1 MIKRVVTLFPSGE
14 GGIRPVAGVLV
25 VDDTKFMRMTL
36 IDMLTNLQHEVL
48 GEAEN
53 GEEAVQQYQKLKPD
67 IVIMDITM
75 PVMNGIQA
83 SEKILSEFPEAKII
97 ICSAMGQQK
106 MVMEAIEAGAK
117 DFVTKP
123 FDEVRVNEALR
134 RLLD

>member
-1 MIKRVVTLFPSGE
+1 M
-14 GGIRPVAGVLV
+14 AGVLV

-36 IDMLTNLQHEVL
+36 IDMLANLKHHVV
-48 GEAEN
+48 GEAGN
-53 GEEAVQQYQKLKPD
+53 GEEAVQQYRKLKPD
-67 IVIMDITM
+67 LVIMDITM
-75 PVMNGIQA
+75 PVMNGIEA
-83 SEKILSEFPEAKII
+83 TEKILSEFPGGKII

-134 RLLD
+134 RLLS

>member
-1 MIKRVVTLFPSGE
+1 M
-14 GGIRPVAGVLV
+14 AGVLV

-36 IDMLTNLQHEVL
+36 IDMLTNLQHQVL

-53 GEEAVQQYQKLKPD
+53 GEEAVRQYQRLKPD

-75 PVMNGIQA
+75 PVMNGIKA